1 MKQIQ
6 EWMGHSDFTQLRI
19 SMLIWTINPSF
30 LQPNATPVPV
40 LYPATGCITR
50 RGLQGVASSGQG
62 VALTFQ

>member
-1 MKQIQ
+1 MTEPLTLAKD
-6 EWMGHSDFTQLRI
+6 SYFD
-19 SMLIWTINPSF
+19 TI
-30 LQPNATPVPV
+30 ATPVPV